1 MRPDLKAGA
10 VQAHAA
16 GRLLPWLITC
26 VTGETTYD
34 PEMLYA
40 AVIKLHNL
48 GEIDAVSMLLDS
60 SLGAGPMPDYLAVA
74 QTLTGI
80 VPHLSADVTR
90 MMQAISAV
98 KAPSLQHVLD
108 EVFLAWCGGDAG
120 RVAAVVAL
128 DEAGQDVADKF
139 FLCALLAGL
148 RIDLCRYAEL
158 ALRIANGK
166 LRDDRLLGLRALGLL
181 PVTVDT
187 LTERVL
193 SELAGIV
200 GQAELDASV
209 RAAALSA
216 SWDVAVR
223 APHVPQPRIM
233 NVVEGLTGDDEQ
245 MLLEACA
252 NAFGRHATAL
262 TDDMLDDLSRRLPRL
277 DPQRTHALDM
287 VDMGLYQ
294 LLVSRTHEAR
304 PVFLLERL
312 LSGTSSDAILEKL
325 DSVSHE
331 LSNGDPARFGRL
343 TARFLLSGKPALGRA
358 VASLAQ
364 NVHSWD
370 GSLEIDFTTCT
381 LTAEQGLFL
390 ARKAVGW
397 LFFRPVTAASVV
409 VSVIQHVAP
418 ADAEQLGDLLLDPIL
433 MNYPGSVRR
442 YLDHRAPALSLPAAA
457 VVAQALAKY
466 GAYLAALVAVG
477 PVPELHPSEHNQR
490 IEHQRQAD
498 AMISARREAEE
509 KSVLRSLVHKSLL
522 LHGVRSISHVRNFDG
537 TVRRL
542 DTKLARISAEI
553 EHPMQ
558 STFDPLGLESSL
570 MQFRLEPPP
579 E

>member
-1 MRPDLKAGA
+1 MRANLEAGA
-10 VQAHAA
+10 IQAHAA
-16 GRLLPWLITC
+16 GRLFSWLIEC
-26 VTGETTYD
+26 VTGETTCD

-40 AVIKLHNL
+40 AVVKTHDL
-48 GEIDAVSMLLDS
+48 GKIDAVSMLLDPI
-60 SLGAGPMPDYLAVA
+60 LGAGPMPDYLAVV
-74 QTLTGI
+74 QTLRGI
-80 VPHLSADVTR
+80 VPRLSADAIR
-90 MMQAISAV
+90 MMQTISEV

-108 EVFLAWCGGDAG
+108 EAFLAWCEGDAK

-128 DEAGQDVADKF
+128 YEAGQDISDRF
-139 FLCALLAGL
+139 LLCALLAGL

-158 ALRIANGK
+158 ALRIANGN
-166 LRDDRLLGLRALGLL
+166 LRDGRLLGLRALGLM
-181 PVTVDT
+181 PVTDDT
-187 LTERVL
+187 LTGRVL

-252 NAFGRHATAL
+252 NVFGRHATAL
-262 TDDMLDDLSRRLPRL
+262 TDDMLDGVSRRLPRL
-277 DPQRTHALDM
+277 DSQRAHALDM

-304 PVFLLERL
+304 AVFLLERL
-312 LSGTSSDAILEKL
+312 LSADSSDAILEKL

-343 TARFLLSGKPALGRA
+343 TARFLLLGKPAFGRA
-358 VASLAQ
+358 IASLAQ
-364 NVHSWD
+364 NVHGWD
-370 GSLEIDFTTCT
+370 GSLDIDFTTRP

-418 ADAEQLGDLLLDPIL
+418 ADAEQLGDLLLDPLL

-442 YLDHRAPALSLPAAA
+442 YLDHRAPALSVAAAA
-457 VVAQALAKY
+457 VVSQALAKY
-466 GAYLAALVAVG
+466 DAYLAALVAVG
-477 PVPELHPSEHNQR
+477 PVPELHPSEHDRR

-498 AMISARREAEE
+498 AMIAARREAEK
-509 KSVLRSLVHKSLL
+509 KSVLHSFVHKSLL
-522 LHGVRSISHVRNFDG
+522 LHGVRSISHIRNFDG
-537 TVRRL
+537 TFRRL

-558 STFDPLGLESSL
+558 STFDPLGLESTL